1 MSHAITPA
9 DTLHTRLLLQRRRC
23 PHCAETV
30 SSAVVLRGGTCGR
43 CQREVHSVAG
53 VDVEDVIEAIRK
65 DWRRWRWPVYLLVFI
80 AQAATSWIPVAPAI
94 LMFVSLI
101 AVELLMIRRPLRW
114 LSVRRR
120 IVSRASLRLS
130 AAVITIIDLLL
141 NLVLLPLIG
150 VNVLTIG
157 VVGTLLVVGYVEVSL
172 AVASNRLRREARAP
186 GLDWWEWSVPAFLI
200 LLVFGASFGI
210 LGSASLFLYVLSML
224 QVPGVSDIANFLLS
238 SGA

>member
-1 MSHAITPA
+1 MAS
-9 DTLHTRLLLQRRRC
+9 
-23 PHCAETV
+23 
-30 SSAVVLRGGTCGR
+30 
-43 CQREVHSVAG
+43 

-172 AVASNRLRREARAP
+172 AVVGAVVHLGLRRVDRGAVGVFRVHLERMVAVTHRLAVAERVGEAVAMP
-186 GLDWWEWSVPAFLI
+186 THVLQVAI
-200 LLVFGASFGI
+200 
-210 LGSASLFLYVLSML
+210 LFLCKGRALAGTDRASHSEPRGRPRKVD
-224 QVPGVSDIANFLLS
+224 VAARPAANR
-238 SGA
+238 GARTGERHEAGQTS